1 MMDKENIKMNS
12 TKYKD
17 YDVIQFVE
25 EVLEIKLLPYQKIL
39 IDKIFNKY
47 SKEKHELRKINGR

>member
-1 MMDKENIKMNS
+1 MNN
-12 TKYKD
+12 TKYKN

-39 IDKIFNKY
+39 IRLFDKIDKF
-47 SKEKHELRKINGR
+47 EGELNVRRI